1 MNFITMENE
10 NITASVAERCDD
22 TLKEKK
28 NLTLPRPVVF
38 GKCMC

>member
-1 MNFITMENE
+1 MNFITMEND

-28 NLTLPRPVVF
+28 KPDVTETSSLW
-38 GKCMC
+38 

>member
-1 MNFITMENE
+1 MMNFITMENE

-28 NLTLPRPVVF
+28 T
-38 GKCMC
+38 